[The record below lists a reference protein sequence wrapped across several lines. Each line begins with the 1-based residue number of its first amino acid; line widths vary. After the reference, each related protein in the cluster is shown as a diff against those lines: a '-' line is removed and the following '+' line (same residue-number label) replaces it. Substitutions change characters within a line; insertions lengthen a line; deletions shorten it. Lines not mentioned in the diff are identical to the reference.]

1 MFQSCAC
8 AKLPDVSGQANK
20 AHNNNKILT
29 KTIDMANLYGNK
41 WIGFGYDLLASLVWL
56 PSKNKLYDNAVSLLN
71 IQPNE
76 TVLELGC
83 GTGYFTKK
91 LLAKKAVVTSIDQSA
106 GMLARAKAR
115 VSKGNFIQ
123 SDILQYKDSN
133 KFDYVIL
140 FFVLHEL
147 SADSRTTIL
156 KSAKEFLKEN
166 GKIFICD
173 FSIPEKGIMK
183 TLFPKLVGLWENKH
197 TLEVLKNGFY
207 TEIKN
212 NNLEI
217 QFHTKFYQQRVQLI
231 KIKPS

>member
-1 MFQSCAC
+1 M
-8 AKLPDVSGQANK
+8 
-20 AHNNNKILT
+20 
-29 KTIDMANLYGNK
+29 
-41 WIGFGYDLLASLVWL
+41 

-83 GTGYFTKK
+83 GTGYLTKK
-91 LLAKKAVVTSIDQSA
+91 LIAKGAIVTSIDQSA
-106 GMLARAKAR
+106 GMLARAKTR
-115 VSKGNFIQ
+115 VPKGKFIQ

-133 KFDYVIL
+133 KFDYVVL

-147 SADSRTTIL
+147 SADNRVTIF

-166 GKIFICD
+166 GKIIVCD

-183 TLFPKLVGLWENKH
+183 TIFPKLVGLWENKH
-197 TLEVLKNGFY
+197 TLEILKNGFY
-207 TEIKN
+207 AEIQS

-217 QFHTKFYQQRVQLI
+217 QFHTKLYQQRVQLI
-231 KIKPS
+231 KINPLKNI

>member
-1 MFQSCAC
+1 
-8 AKLPDVSGQANK
+8 
-20 AHNNNKILT
+20 
-29 KTIDMANLYGNK
+29 MANLYGNK

-83 GTGYFTKK
+83 GTGYLTKK
-91 LLAKKAVVTSIDQSA
+91 LLDKKVVITSIDQSP
-106 GMLARAKAR
+106 GMLARAISR
-115 VSKGNFIQ
+115 VPKGKFIQ

-133 KFDYVIL
+133 KFDYVVL

-147 SADSRTTIL
+147 SADDRTTIL

-173 FSIPEKGIMK
+173 FSIPEKGILK

-197 TLEVLKNGFY
+197 TLEVLKNGFF

-217 QFHTKFYQQRVQLI
+217 EFHTKLYQQRVQLI
-231 KIKPS
+231 KIKPL